1 MPKILVLEDD
11 KEQLDLFVTY
21 LRNWDFE
28 VIECNNFNSA
38 KNEISKKIDFDLAI
52 VDIMLDSNDQQNKD
66 GFRFAKELRLQSETI
81 PIIFLTALE
90 SELAKI
96 AGEKMGCWNYIVKPY
111 NTELVRTSIHAA
123 LKFVNGFKTDN
134 YEQQDIEYGDLFF
147 RRSESEVEWKGK
159 TFVPTM
165 TESLILGDL
174 LKYPGMVIQTEILLD
189 HLYESENSS
198 ALHAQIKNIRNKFK
212 SIDPSF
218 DRIQPVYREGYKWVK
233 NT

>member
-21 LRNWDFE
+21 LGNWDFE

-52 VDIMLDSNDQQNKD
+52 VDIMLDSNNQQNKD
-66 GFRFAKELRLQSETI
+66 GFRFAKELRLQSEII
-81 PIIFLTALE
+81 PIIFITALE
-90 SELAKI
+90 SELAMI

-111 NTELVRTSIHAA
+111 NPELVRTSIHAA

-174 LKYPGMVIQTEILLD
+174 LKNPGMVVQTGILLD
-189 HLYESENSS
+189 NLFFSDFLFLFS
-198 ALHAQIKNIRNKFK
+198 
-212 SIDPSF
+212 
-218 DRIQPVYREGYKWVK
+218 VYLVFS
-233 NT
+233 